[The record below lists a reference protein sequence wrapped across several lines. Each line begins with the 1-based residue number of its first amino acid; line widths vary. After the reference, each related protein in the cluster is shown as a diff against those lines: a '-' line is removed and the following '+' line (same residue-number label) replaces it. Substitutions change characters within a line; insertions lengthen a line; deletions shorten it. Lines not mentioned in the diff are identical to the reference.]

1 MLNYVDVAICLI
13 LFISVGIGI
22 YKGFV
27 KEILSLAS
35 LILSLLLAFYLS
47 DYPVQW
53 LMPVSQGWGG
63 EWLGFNIEG
72 ESIVFVVSFILI
84 FIVSLI
90 IGNLLSNALSNLVS
104 QSTILKGMN
113 RVLGAAF
120 GLARGAIIVMLL
132 IVVAGLTKVSIYNWW
147 QQSHLLPPFIN
158 GAQHIVAMLP
168 AQYSWHFDFGLPDA
182 GTDNP
187 TELKPTPRR
196 QAEEL
201 QVYHN
206 LEWLNTIK

>member
-13 LFISVGIGI
+13 LFISVSIGI

-27 KEILSLAS
+27 KETLSLVS
-35 LILSLLLAFYLS
+35 LILALLLAFYLS
-47 DYPVQW
+47 NYPVQW

-84 FIVSLI
+84 FIVSLVA
-90 IGNLLSNALSNLVS
+90 GYLLSNVISNLVS

-120 GLARGAIIVMLL
+120 GFARGAIIVMLL
-132 IVVAGLTKVSIYNWW
+132 VVFAGLTKVSIYSWW
-147 QQSHLLPPFIN
+147 HQSHLLPPFID
-158 GAQHIVAMLP
+158 GAQRIVAMLP
-168 AQYSWHFDFGLPDA
+168 TQYSRHLDFGLPDA

-187 TELKPTPRR
+187 TELIPTPRR
-196 QAEEL
+196 QAEE
-201 QVYHN
+201 QS
-206 LEWLNTIK
+206 I

>member
-13 LFISVGIGI
+13 LFISVSIGI

-27 KEILSLAS
+27 KETLSLAS
-35 LILSLLLAFYLS
+35 LILALFLAFYLS
-47 DYPVQW
+47 GYPVQW
-53 LMPVSQGWGG
+53 LMPVSQNWGG

-84 FIVSLI
+84 FIVSLVF
-90 IGNLLSNALSNLVS
+90 GNLLGNSLSNLVS

-132 IVVAGLTKVSIYNWW
+132 VIVAGLTKVSIYNWW
-147 QQSHLLPPFIN
+147 HQSHLLPPFID
-158 GAQHIVAMLP
+158 GAQRIVAMLP
-168 AQYSWHFDFGLPDA
+168 TQYSWHFDFGMPDA
-182 GTDNP
+182 GTENSM
-187 TELKPTPRR
+187 ELSPTPRR

-201 QVYHN
+201 QIYHN
-206 LEWLNTIK
+206 LNDWIQ

>member
-13 LFISVGIGI
+13 LFISVSIGI

-35 LILSLLLAFYLS
+35 LILALFLAFYLS
-47 DYPVQW
+47 KYPVQW

-63 EWLGFNIEG
+63 EWLGFNIDG

-84 FIVSLI
+84 FIVSLTL
-90 IGNLLSNALSNLVS
+90 GYLLSNVLSNLVS

-120 GLARGAIIVMLL
+120 GLVRGAIIVMLL
-132 IVVAGLTKVSIYNWW
+132 VVFAGLTKVSIYNWW
-147 QQSHLLPPFIN
+147 HQSYLLPPFID
-158 GAQHIVAMLP
+158 GAQRIVAMLP
-168 AQYSWHFDFGLPDA
+168 TQYSWHFDFGMPDA

-187 TELKPTPRR
+187 TELKPAPRR
-196 QAEEL
+196 QAEE
-201 QVYHN
+201 QS
-206 LEWLNTIK
+206 I

>member
-13 LFISVGIGI
+13 LFISVGIGF

-27 KEILSLAS
+27 KETLSLAS
-35 LILSLLLAFYLS
+35 LILALFLAFYLS

-63 EWLGFNIEG
+63 EWLGVNIEG
-72 ESIVFVVSFILI
+72 ESIVRMVSFILI
-84 FIVSLI
+84 FIISLI
-90 IGNLLSNALSNLVS
+90 LGYLLSNVLSNLVS

-120 GLARGAIIVMLL
+120 GLVRGAVIVMLL
-132 IVVAGLTKVSIYNWW
+132 VVLAGLTKVSIYNWW
-147 QQSHLLPPFIN
+147 HQSYLLPPFID
-158 GAQHIVAMLP
+158 GAQRMVAMLP
-168 AQYSWHFDFGLPDA
+168 TQYSWHFDFGLPDA

-187 TELKPTPRR
+187 TKLKPAPRR
-196 QAEEL
+196 GRETEE
-201 QVYHN
+201 QS
-206 LEWLNTIK
+206 I

>member
-13 LFISVGIGI
+13 LFISVGIGF

-27 KEILSLAS
+27 KETLSLAS
-35 LILSLLLAFYLS
+35 LILALFLAFYLS

-63 EWLGFNIEG
+63 EWLGVNIEG
-72 ESIVFVVSFILI
+72 ESIVRMVSFILI
-84 FIVSLI
+84 FIISLI
-90 IGNLLSNALSNLVS
+90 LGYLLSNVLSNLVS

-120 GLARGAIIVMLL
+120 GFVRGAIIVILL
-132 IVVAGLTKVSIYNWW
+132 VVFAGLTKVSIYNWW
-147 QQSHLLPPFIN
+147 HQSYLLPPFID
-158 GAQHIVAMLP
+158 GAQRMVAMLP
-168 AQYSWHFDFGLPDA
+168 TQYSWHFDFGLPDA

-187 TELKPTPRR
+187 TKLKPAPHRGRET
-196 QAEEL
+196 EE
-201 QVYHN
+201 QS
-206 LEWLNTIK
+206 I